1 MILLHPNTLS
11 HPRLGV
17 TVSRKVGNAVAR
29 GHVRRRV
36 REVFR
41 QHKDWFPAGW
51 DVVVIAKRRAA
62 QATFQ
67 EALTDLRG
75 ARSRM
80 RSIAS
85 QDAP

>member
-41 QHKDWFPAGW
+41 QHKGWFPEGW

-67 EALTDLRG
+67 EVLTDLSG

>member
-1 MILLHPNTLS
+1 MILMHPNTLS

-41 QHKDWFPAGW
+41 QHKLWFPDGW
-51 DVVVIAKRRAA
+51 DVVVIAKRQAA
-62 QATFQ
+62 QATFN
-67 EALTDLRG
+67 EALADLRG

-85 QDAP
+85 QADP